1 MALHIAFNILQML
14 TVLLLAPL
22 VQGVLARLEERIQ
35 SKRGPSVWQ
44 PYFDLWKLF
53 HKDEVLSTQGTWI
66 FRFAPYAYFAA
77 PLLVTMLIPVLTAY
91 PLFMAFM
98 GDMVAAGFILSGG
111 AFFLALAAI
120 DAGNVYGPMG
130 TSRSR
135 MVSSLVE
142 PIFMIVFFSVSF
154 AANSTIPYVVQAQWV
169 QSAARFFSPTH
180 VLLVAAFLMIILAET
195 GRIPVDN
202 PSGHF
207 ELAMIDE
214 SKVLEFS
221 GRSAALVKWG
231 GQMKSMVL
239 DLVLLNVLLAPW
251 GLATGTQVSAVLL
264 AIPLVAVKLA
274 AMLLVLAFIETSFAK
289 LRLFRIEDYLTVAF
303 VVAVVAMFLQPVTL

>member
-22 VQGVLARLEERIQ
+22 VQGVLVRLEERIQ